1 MRGEKKLYLKKF
13 LRERERERERRRRR
27 RRIFG
32 KFVPEFP
39 RGGGEIFIGGN
50 EGQLAHTS
58 VCTSCST
65 SCNANCHS
73 SFFQKLLYSSFLLF
87 RFYIDINIDIIPRY
101 KKVLISLEDL
111 VQARLDF

>member
-1 MRGEKKLYLKKF
+1 M
-13 LRERERERERRRRR
+13 
-27 RRIFG
+27 
-32 KFVPEFP
+32 PEFP

-87 RFYIDINIDIIPRY
+87 RFYIDIIPRY

>member
-1 MRGEKKLYLKKF
+1 M
-13 LRERERERERRRRR
+13 
-27 RRIFG
+27 
-32 KFVPEFP
+32 PEFP
-39 RGGGEIFIGGN
+39 RGGGEIFIGEN
-50 EGQLAHTS
+50 EGQLAHTL

-87 RFYIDINIDIIPRY
+87 RFYIDIIPRY

>member
-1 MRGEKKLYLKKF
+1 M
-13 LRERERERERRRRR
+13 REREEEEEEEEE
-27 RRIFG
+27 
-32 KFVPEFP
+32 EFL
-39 RGGGEIFIGGN
+39 GNLCLNFLEEGGEIFIGEN
-50 EGQLAHTS
+50 EGQLAHTL